1 MRKGLAA
8 IFLACSVVA
17 TPVFAATPQEEYE
30 KTSKDI
36 REAKQKQQ
44 QLAEENKRIESELN
58 ELQAR
63 LVQSAAK
70 VQDAENNLSGY
81 EDKLR
86 ILNEQLTDKTKAL
99 ATRKKDLEALV
110 QAAVRLSRTP
120 PEAVILMPGE
130 THQTM
135 IAADVLKMT
144 SESIRKEMDS
154 ITLQMDEL
162 EKLKGK
168 VAKSRSEVGAQE
180 TVLNNTRIK
189 LQTEVAERRALLE
202 KLGREREEQ
211 ESRIA
216 QLGKKAA
223 DLQELMASIAKEEAA
238 EKAAAKSGVLLKPE
252 DEPVKGKRGSLRSF
266 SGAKGKIR
274 PPVAGRVV
282 QLYGATQANDT
293 NRGVVIATRPQAQV
307 TAAFD
312 GEVVFSGPFLNYG
325 RMVILR
331 HRDDFHT
338 LVAGLAKID
347 VKVGQFLLEGE
358 PIGAMGSGG
367 ASNRLYFE
375 LRKNNQ
381 PIDPAPWLNG
391 FKKR

>member
-1 MRKGLAA
+1 MA
-8 IFLACSVVA
+8 A

-44 QLAEENKRIESELN
+44 QLAEENKRLEAELN
-58 ELQAR
+58 ELQSR

-70 VQDAENNLSGY
+70 VQDAENSLSGY

-86 ILNEQLTDKTKAL
+86 ILNEQLGEKTKAL
-99 ATRKKDLEALV
+99 AVRKKDLDVLV

-154 ITLQMDEL
+154 ISLQMEEL

-168 VAKSRSEVGAQE
+168 VAKSRSEVGSQE
-180 TVLNNTRIK
+180 TVLNNTRVK

-202 KLGREREEQ
+202 KLGREQEEQ

-223 DLQELMASIAKEEAA
+223 DLQELMASIAKEEEA
-238 EKAAAKSGVLLKPE
+238 EKAAAKSGVLLKP
-252 DEPVKGKRGSLRSF
+252 DEPPVKGKRGSLRSF
-266 SGAKGKIR
+266 SSAKGKIR

-282 QLYGATQANDT
+282 QLFGATQASNDT

-367 ASNRLYFE
+367 ANNRLYFE
-375 LRKNNQ
+375 LRKNSQ

>member
-1 MRKGLAA
+1 M
-8 IFLACSVVA
+8 LACCIA
-17 TPVFAATPQEEYE
+17 AAPVFAATPQEEYE

-44 QLAEENKRIESELN
+44 QLVEENKRLEAELN

-70 VQDAENNLSGY
+70 VQDAENSLSSY

-86 ILNEQLTDKTKAL
+86 ILNEQLNEKTKAL
-99 ATRKKDLEALV
+99 TTRKKDLDALV

-130 THQTM
+130 AHQTM

-144 SESIRKEMDS
+144 SESIRKEMES
-154 ITLQMDEL
+154 ITQQMEEL

-168 VAKSRSEVGAQE
+168 VAKSRSEVGTQE
-180 TVLNNTRIK
+180 TMLSNTRIK
-189 LQTEVAERRALLE
+189 LQTEVAERKALLE
-202 KLGREREEQ
+202 KLGREQEEQ

-216 QLGKKAA
+216 QLAKKAA
-223 DLQELMASIAKEEAA
+223 DLQELMSSIAKEEEA

-252 DEPVKGKRGSLRSF
+252 DPPAKGKRGSLRSF
-266 SGAKGKIR
+266 SSAKGKIR

-282 QLYGATQANDT
+282 QLFGATQANDT

-338 LVAGLAKID
+338 LAAGLAKID

-375 LRKNNQ
+375 LRRNNQ